1 MDTKLNII
9 TKFADNMLNINNNN
23 NNPEYL
29 IIVI

>member
-9 TKFADNMLNINNNN
+9 TKFVDNMLNINNNN